1 MTDMRHHHADL
12 GDVRLHYV
20 TAGQGEP
27 VVLLHG
33 IPQTWYE
40 WRHVIEHLA
49 PRYSIIAPD
58 LRGLGDSSR
67 PASGYDK
74 KTIANDVWRLVRD
87 HLKIDRFFLV
97 GHDWGGPT
105 AFSLAAQHPEAVRRL
120 AILDVAIPG
129 DGADFSQGGR
139 RWHHAVFRTL
149 DLPEQLFGEGREH
162 LIINWLFEN
171 YGYLPDCIPEADRQE
186 YLRTYRKP
194 GAMRAMFG
202 FYRALPQDADDNR
215 AILAAKGKLKMPVL
229 ALGGN
234 KSFGRGMETLE
245 SLQRVATDV
254 RGGLVPDSGHW
265 VCEEQPEFVANQ
277 LLAFFG
283 EEAGSKVVRFPNK
296 SKRRS
301 KP

>member
-1 MTDMRHHHADL
+1 MTDIRHHHADL

-40 WRHVIEHLA
+40 WRHVIAHLA
-49 PRYSIIAPD
+49 PKHSIIAPD

-67 PASGYDK
+67 PAGGYDK
-74 KTIANDVWRLVRD
+74 KTIAHDIWRLLRE
-87 HLKIDRFFLV
+87 HLKVDRFFLV

-105 AFSLAAQHPEAVRRL
+105 AFALAAHHPDAVRRL

-139 RWHHAVFRTL
+139 RWHHALFRTL

-194 GAMRAMFG
+194 GAMRAMFSI
-202 FYRALPQDADDNR
+202 YRALPQDAEDNR
-215 AILAAKGKLKMPVL
+215 AILAAKGKLRMPVL

-245 SLQRVATDV
+245 SLQRVAENV

-265 VCEEQPEFVANQ
+265 VCEEQPEFVAKQ
-277 LLAFFG
+277 LLAFFA
-283 EEAGSKVVRFPNK
+283 EDAASEVVRFPTQ
-296 SKRRS
+296 SRRRS
-301 KP
+301 K

>member
-1 MTDMRHHHADL
+1 MNAITHHHADL
-12 GDVRLHYV
+12 GDLRLHYV
-20 TAGQGEP
+20 TAGSGP
-27 VVLLHG
+27 PLVLLHG

-40 WRHVIEHLA
+40 WRHVIPALA
-49 PRYSIIAPD
+49 AKYTVIAPD

-67 PASGYDK
+67 PLTGYDK
-74 KTIANDVWRLVRD
+74 KTVSNDVWRL
-87 HLKIDRFFLV
+87 LKEQLKVNRFFLV

-139 RWHHAVFRTL
+139 RWHHALFRTL
-149 DLPEQLFGEGREH
+149 DLPEQLFGAGREH

-171 YGYLPDCIPEADRQE
+171 YGHLPDCIPEEDRKE
-186 YLRTYRKP
+186 YLRTYTKP

-202 FYRALPQDADDNR
+202 FYRALPQDAEDNR
-215 AILAAKGKLKMPVL
+215 ALIAAKGKLAMPVL

-245 SLQRVATDV
+245 SLQRVASDV

-265 VCEEQPEFVANQ
+265 VCEEQPAFIASQ
-277 LLAFFG
+277 LLAFFA
-283 EEAGSKVVRFPNK
+283 EDTAPKAVHQTANPRRRKK
-296 SKRRS
+296 S
-301 KP
+301 

>member
-1 MTDMRHHHADL
+1 MTDIRHHHADL

-40 WRHVIEHLA
+40 WRHVIDQLA
-49 PRYSIIAPD
+49 PKYSIIAPD
-58 LRGLGDSSR
+58 LRGVGDSSR
-67 PASGYDK
+67 PATGYDK
-74 KTIANDVWRLVRD
+74 KTLANDVWRLVKD

-105 AFSLAAQHPEAVRRL
+105 AFALAAHHPDAVRRL

-194 GAMRAMFG
+194 GAMRALFG
-202 FYRALPQDADDNR
+202 FYRALPQDAEDNR

-245 SLQRVATDV
+245 SMQRVAEDV

-283 EEAGSKVVRFPNK
+283 EEAGSQVVRFPNNSRRK
-296 SKRRS
+296 SKS
-301 KP
+301 